1 METYKNSVEHVTD
14 DDDGHDDELAVEE
27 GKRTICKPNGS
38 LITSISNSSLPVV
51 VLAMILPASLP
62 DVCGSPQ
69 NWSQFFLCMLLL
81 LHTTI
86 VVVVGQIMTGR
97 RLLESPVP
105 SFSVILSLA
114 GAQCSAPPTIA
125 SLLALSLFISCQIIC
140 VALCIFFGAS
150 YRTLYGIRSSF
161 RVVFF
166 LLLDVLCHI

>member
-51 VLAMILPASLP
+51 VLAMILPASLQP

-69 NWSQFFLCMLLL
+69 NWSQFFLCMLL

-114 GAQCSAPPTIA
+114 GAQCSAPPT
-125 SLLALSLFISCQIIC
+125 S
-140 VALCIFFGAS
+140 
-150 YRTLYGIRSSF
+150 
-161 RVVFF
+161 
-166 LLLDVLCHI
+166 

>member
-14 DDDGHDDELAVEE
+14 DDGHDDEAE

-114 GAQCSAPPTIA
+114 GAQCSAPLLV

>member
-1 METYKNSVEHVTD
+1 MSVD
-14 DDDGHDDELAVEE
+14 
-27 GKRTICKPNGS
+27 P
-38 LITSISNSSLPVV
+38 
-51 VLAMILPASLP
+51 
-62 DVCGSPQ
+62 PQ
-69 NWSQFFLCMLLL
+69 NWSQFFLCMLL

-114 GAQCSAPPTIA
+114 GAQCSAPLLV

-166 LLLDVLCHI
+166 SPVRRIMSYMIVCSYSKSRDVLRL

>member
-14 DDDGHDDELAVEE
+14 DDDGHDDELAVDE

-81 LHTTI
+81 HTTI

-114 GAQCSAPPTIA
+114 GAQCSAPPTSQLA
-125 SLLALSLFISCQIIC
+125 SSLSFYIMSDNMCCIMHLFWGVIPDIIW
-140 VALCIFFGAS
+140 
-150 YRTLYGIRSSF
+150 
-161 RVVFF
+161 
-166 LLLDVLCHI
+166 D

>member
-97 RLLESPVP
+97 RLLESLVY
-105 SFSVILSLA
+105 SKQQLVVLLLY
-114 GAQCSAPPTIA
+114 
-125 SLLALSLFISCQIIC
+125 SLLLHQLSPLLVSLFISCQIIC
-140 VALCIFFGAS
+140 CIMHLFWGV
-150 YRTLYGIRSSF
+150 IP
-161 RVVFF
+161 
-166 LLLDVLCHI
+166 DIIWD

>member
-14 DDDGHDDELAVEE
+14 DDGHDDEAE

-51 VLAMILPASLP
+51 LADPASQPAGWL
-62 DVCGSPQ
+62 VGGSPQ

>member
-51 VLAMILPASLP
+51 VLAVILPASLQP

-69 NWSQFFLCMLLL
+69 NWSQFFLCMLL

-114 GAQCSAPPTIA
+114 GAQCSAPLLV

>member
-51 VLAMILPASLP
+51 VLAMILPASLQP

-69 NWSQFFLCMLLL
+69 NWSQFFLCMLL

-114 GAQCSAPPTIA
+114 GAQCSAPPTSQLA
-125 SLLALSLFISCQIIC
+125 SSLSFYIMSDNMCCIMHLFWGVIPDIIW
-140 VALCIFFGAS
+140 
-150 YRTLYGIRSSF
+150 
-161 RVVFF
+161 
-166 LLLDVLCHI
+166 D

>member
-1 METYKNSVEHVTD
+1 MKVYREKLFIIHGNPEMFMKCHFYQHACSSITCDTQKTVWITATKTRLR
-14 DDDGHDDELAVEE
+14 LA
-27 GKRTICKPNGS
+27 ICKPNGS

-114 GAQCSAPPTIA
+114 GAQCSAPPT
-125 SLLALSLFISCQIIC
+125 S
-140 VALCIFFGAS
+140 
-150 YRTLYGIRSSF
+150 
-161 RVVFF
+161 
-166 LLLDVLCHI
+166 